1 MTPTRAQTAP
11 RMSPSPR
18 GRLAPLRQPPGRRVR
33 RWMAALAPFAGCLL
47 LAACG
52 SSGSSSSTARAA
64 NAAAVGG
71 SGARAGTP
79 TLRVGDQAGTGAQS
93 LLSAAGLLS
102 KLPFHVSWADFTS
115 GPPMLQA
122 MSAGALDIGGVGDAP
137 PVFAAAGGAK
147 IAIVGAL
154 ATDPANAALVVPKG
168 SQIRSVTQLRGKKI
182 AVAQGSSADYHL
194 LTVLNKAG
202 LTVHDVMLEY
212 LQPAQALAALTS
224 GAVDAWDTWAP
235 FIQQAVA
242 QDGAR
247 VLVDGRGY
255 GSNFS
260 YEVASKSAID
270 SAAKSREIRQYL
282 RLLDQ
287 AHLWADRHP
296 AAWAAVWSRATG
308 LPTSVM
314 LAAAKD
320 DTARP
325 VPVDA
330 TVIGAEQSLVD
341 AFAKAGLIPT
351 RYPFAGFTDAGF
363 NQTVGAP

>member
-1 MTPTRAQTAP
+1 MTPTASNPLTAP
-11 RMSPSPR
+11 TRP
-18 GRLAPLRQPPGRRVR
+18 GPPPVR
-33 RWMAALAPFAGCLL
+33 RRATAAIAAILAAGA

-52 SSGSSSSTARAA
+52 GSSSSGSHSASTAS

-71 SGARAGTP
+71 SAP

-93 LLSAAGLLS
+93 LLAAAGLLS

-122 MSAGALDIGGVGDAP
+122 MSSGSLDIGGVGDAP

-154 ATDPANAALVVPKG
+154 ANNPESAALVVPKG
-168 SQIRSVTQLRGKKI
+168 SSIDSTSQLRGKKI

-194 LTVLNKAG
+194 LTVLRRAG
-202 LTVHDVMLEY
+202 LTVHDVTLEY

-247 VLVDGRGY
+247 ILVNGQGY
-255 GSNFS
+255 GSNYA
-260 YEVASKSAID
+260 YEVASRSALGD
-270 SAAKSREIRQYL
+270 PAKAREITQYL
-282 RLLDQ
+282 TLLNQ
-287 AHLWADRHP
+287 AHVWADRHP
-296 AAWAAVWSRATG
+296 AAWAAVWAKATG
-308 LPTSVM
+308 LPQSVM
-314 LAAAKD
+314 VTAARQ

-330 TVIGAEQSLVD
+330 TSTGAEQSLVD
-341 AFAKAGLIPT
+341 TFANAGLIPNH
-351 RYPFAGFTDAGF
+351 YSFSGYIDSGF
-363 NQTVGAP
+363 NQTVGAH